1 MNIRFEAIGP
11 GDAQINK
18 EFIFP
23 WVVNSK
29 DFEDYFFYAAIADD
43 KLAGIL
49 VADPRVYEPE
59 ILSIGISKEFEGQGI
74 GTALLEYAIY
84 DMLENYDE
92 EVDKENTFIA
102 QVYGEPE
109 RIKAVK
115 KVFENNGFNAYEEG
129 MFYETAVSKLKDHPH
144 IQTPSV
150 LKRLCSEEGLE
161 AFRSLKNT
169 DKKLINAFGNYLVEN
184 EIFSGINIDELDE
197 DITFFGIKDGEIAA
211 CILFAKESG
220 GIVQNCF
227 LFNREESTSS
237 SKNLLY
243 LFSASAKAIQEKFP
257 EDTKLNFY
265 IGNKNTKG
273 LVEKLFPDA
282 KPKEAAIRFELPF
295 ANLFTDSD
303 NRFTDDIEFNP
314 IDNESLVCKNCKYC
328 TASIIS
334 CEKYLQKPDAVL
346 DGEECKLFSSK

>member
-59 ILSIGISKEFEGQGI
+59 ILNIGISKEFEGQGI

-109 RIKAVK
+109 KIKAIRR
-115 KVFENNGFNAYEEG
+115 VFEKADL
-129 MFYETAVSKLKDHPH
+129 MHMKKACSM
-144 IQTPSV
+144 
-150 LKRLCSEEGLE
+150 RLWS
-161 AFRSLKNT
+161 RS
-169 DKKLINAFGNYLVEN
+169 
-184 EIFSGINIDELDE
+184 
-197 DITFFGIKDGEIAA
+197 
-211 CILFAKESG
+211 
-220 GIVQNCF
+220 
-227 LFNREESTSS
+227 
-237 SKNLLY
+237 
-243 LFSASAKAIQEKFP
+243 
-257 EDTKLNFY
+257 
-265 IGNKNTKG
+265 
-273 LVEKLFPDA
+273 
-282 KPKEAAIRFELPF
+282 
-295 ANLFTDSD
+295 
-303 NRFTDDIEFNP
+303 
-314 IDNESLVCKNCKYC
+314 
-328 TASIIS
+328 
-334 CEKYLQKPDAVL
+334 
-346 DGEECKLFSSK
+346 